1 MDGNTGRLIALDVMQ
16 IALLKEGER
25 AQEATNNYVKEL
37 NRRIR
42 DLERLAEAALK
53 ESKGLSR
60 DAGDLQKTVSSCL
73 SKANKHYEGLLASI
87 LVSLK
92 VETPCRSEFRSDSAG
107 NLSSIFIHPPKPPY

>member
-1 MDGNTGRLIALDVMQ
+1 MDENTGRLIALDVMQ

-60 DAGDLQKTVSSCL
+60 DAGDLQKTVNSCL
-73 SKANKHYEGLLASI
+73 SKANKHYRRYISW
-87 LVSLK
+87 K
-92 VETPCRSEFRSDSAG
+92 
-107 NLSSIFIHPPKPPY
+107 LS